1 MSRRNV
7 AVFLVLAL
15 LVAAGA
21 LVARWA
27 AGGADDLEGGAALPG
42 REIFAS
48 DDPLERGCAV
58 DRQILRPVWQGHHPD
73 HAEDVIMIPYHPNFS
88 GSFNI
93 PNHSGPWRY
102 LQNVPLVLYGNERIA
117 PSGRVD
123 EPADLTDVY
132 PTAGRLADVE
142 LPARSG
148 RVLETALRED
158 VEGRTRLILV
168 VVWDG
173 VGHNVLEQHPDRW
186 PNLAR
191 MEEEGTSY
199 LPAVVGSSPSIT
211 PATHSSLGTGEFPRV
226 HGVTGIKY
234 RAEDGEVRSAFAD
247 RDPRDLKVTT
257 FGDEI
262 DRALGN
268 RPNVG
273 MLAWRNWMQG
283 MLGLGAA
290 EPGVSRHLLGLISHD
305 EHITGHPAFYYTPDY
320 LKPFPGLQERADELD
335 RQDGVADGEWR
346 GRPILERHDNP
357 AWVHYATDALLAI
370 LEGESYGQDD
380 EVTDVFL
387 VNYKPT
393 DIVGHHH
400 WMDSEEMG
408 DVLEAQDAD
417 LGRVVDYLDEN
428 VGDYVVIVTS
438 DHGHTPRPEE
448 TGGWPIPGGPLR
460 RAVEAHFAPP
470 EGQSLVI
477 DSSAVGL
484 FLDED
489 VMEGLGITAEDV
501 ARFLNG
507 FTIEQSWEEDELP
520 EMFRDRAEEKIFEA
534 AFTSEQL
541 PEVMECVF
549 GDDNPAERD

>member
-7 AVFLVLAL
+7 AILLVLL
-15 LVAAGA
+15 LLLGAGA
-21 LVARWA
+21 LIARFSV
-27 AGGADDLEGGAALPG
+27 GGADGDEGVAALAG
-42 REIFAS
+42 REVFAT

-58 DRQILRPVWQGHHPD
+58 EPGILRPVWRGHHAD

-102 LQNVPLVLYGNERIA
+102 LQNVPLVLYGRERIA
-117 PSGRVD
+117 ASGRV
-123 EPADLTDVY
+123 EEAADLTDVY
-132 PTAGRLADVE
+132 ATAGRLADVE

-148 RVLETALRED
+148 GALRSALRDD
-158 VEGRTRLILV
+158 VEGRTRLIVV

-173 VGHNVLEQHPDRW
+173 VGRNVLERHPDRW

-191 MEEEGTSY
+191 MEEQGTSY
-199 LPAVVGSSPSIT
+199 VRAVVGSSPSIT
-211 PATHSSLGTGEFPRV
+211 PATHSNLGTGEFPRV
-226 HGVTGIKY
+226 HGATGIKY
-234 RAEDGEVRSAFAD
+234 RAEDGEIRSVFAN

-268 RPNVG
+268 RSNVG

-283 MLGLGAA
+283 MLGLGAG
-290 EPGVSRHLLGLISHD
+290 EPGVSRHLLGLIGQD
-305 EHITGHPAFYYTPDY
+305 EHITGNPEFYYTPDY
-320 LKPFPGLQERADELD
+320 LKPFPGLEERADELD
-335 RQDGVADGEWR
+335 RLDGVADGEWR

-357 AWVHYATDALLAI
+357 AWVHYATDAMLAI
-370 LEGESYGQDD
+370 LEQEGYGQD
-380 EVTDVFL
+380 EFTDVFL

-393 DIVGHHH
+393 DIVGHRY

-417 LGRVVDYLDEN
+417 LGRLVDYLEEN

-438 DHGHTPRPEE
+438 DHGHTPPPEE
-448 TGGWPIPGGPLR
+448 TGGWPIPGGPVR
-460 RAVEAHFAPP
+460 RAVEAHFDPP
-470 EGQSLVI
+470 EGQTLVI

-484 FLDED
+484 FLDDD
-489 VMEGLGITAEDV
+489 VMEELGITGEDV

-507 FTIEQSWEEDELP
+507 LTLEQSWEEEELP
-520 EMFRDRAEEKIFEA
+520 EMFEDRAEEKIFEA

-541 PEVMECVF
+541 PEIVQCAF
-549 GDDNPAERD
+549 GDDNPDRRP